1 MRPREARF
9 YASMPAVR
17 RNAWLHGKHHPPDPS
32 GRNSTR
38 ARALRPRHCAAA
50 DRMTKMLVHSAGD
63 VVCPKRE
70 VAPTPFCHLTA
81 AAISRKKGYRKRGPF
96 AYGAFPP
103 SHRGPLL
110 RICLKTPTTKPQS
123 RGKLPDLTQRRR
135 DTEVRRGNTTT
146 KQGFSLR
153 LCVKIANFQMDSQ
166 SRGKLPDL
174 TQRRRDAEVCRGKTT
189 TKQGFS
195 LRFSLRLCVKI
206 ANFQMDS
213 QSA

>member
-153 LCVKIANFQMDSQ
+153 
-166 SRGKLPDL
+166 
-174 TQRRRDAEVCRGKTT
+174 
-189 TKQGFS
+189 
-195 LRFSLRLCVKI
+195 FSLRLCV
-206 ANFQMDS
+206 
-213 QSA
+213 SASRLRTFKWTLRTRERAVRLRSVGTHFSTGV